1 MNDTEIIGK
10 RISKEDFLKEL
21 EIIIVAYKDIYND
34 IEIEEIFGRF
44 KENF

>member
-1 MNDTEIIGK
+1 MNLE

-21 EIIIVAYKDIYND
+21 EIIVNTYEDIYND
-34 IEIEEIFGRF
+34 NEVEKMFEDF

>member
-1 MNDTEIIGK
+1 MNLE

-34 IEIEEIFGRF
+34 IEIEEIFERF